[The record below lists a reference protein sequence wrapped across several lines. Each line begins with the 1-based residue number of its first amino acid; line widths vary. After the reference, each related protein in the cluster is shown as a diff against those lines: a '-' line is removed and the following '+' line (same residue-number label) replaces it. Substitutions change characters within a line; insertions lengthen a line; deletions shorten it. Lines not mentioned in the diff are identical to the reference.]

1 MNPTLYMPIPATIE
15 RIEDETP
22 DIKTF
27 TIRPLEPMPFEAG
40 QFVELAVPGIGEAP
54 FTPSS
59 SPKITERMEITIM
72 RTGRVTDWLH
82 TMHVGDELGVRGPMG
97 RAYPIDDFHGREILI
112 VGGGC
117 GVGPLR
123 SLLLAL
129 VDELDLY
136 ARIIVRYGA
145 KTPDSI
151 VFRDAQTRGWDVGGP
166 GGGKAGHPL
175 DVMLTVDQESPG
187 WDGHVGLLTTILTE
201 DYLDCHAEDGIAVM
215 CGPPI
220 MMQYGTEALLQRG
233 YRPENIY
240 LSMERNMSC
249 GVGQCGHCRLG
260 RYYVCKDGPVFSYA
274 EIQNNPRLWDD

>member
-15 RIEDETP
+15 RITAETP
-22 DIKTF
+22 DIKTY
-27 TIRPLEPMPFEAG
+27 TIRPDEPIPFKAG

-59 SPKITERMEITIM
+59 SPKISDHMEITIM
-72 RTGRVTDWLH
+72 RTGRVTDWLD
-82 TMHVGDELGVRGPMG
+82 TMKVGDEVGLRGPMG
-97 RAYPIDDFHGREILI
+97 RAYPIEDFHGREILI

-129 VDELDLY
+129 VEDLDNY

-145 KTPDSI
+145 RTPDSI
-151 VFRDAQTRGWDVGGP
+151 VFRDAQMHGWNQGG
-166 GGGKAGHPL
+166 AL
-175 DVMLTVDQESPG
+175 DVMLTVDEGNSG
-187 WDGHVGLLTTILTE
+187 WDGHVGMITSIMTE
-201 DYLDCHAEDGIAVM
+201 DYLDCHADDGIAVM
-215 CGPPI
+215 CGPPV
-220 MMQYGTEALLQRG
+220 MMKYGTETLLARG

-240 LSMERNMSC
+240 LSLERNMSC

-260 RYYVCKDGPVFSYA
+260 RYYVCKDGPVFSYD

>member
-1 MNPTLYMPIPATIE
+1 MNATLYMPIPAVIE

-27 TIRPLEPMPFEAG
+27 TIRPSEPIAFAAG

-59 SPKITERMEITIM
+59 SPKISDFMEITIM

-82 TMHVGDELGVRGPMG
+82 SMKEGDEIGVRGPMG
-97 RAYPIDDFHGREILI
+97 RAYPIEDFQGREILV

-129 VDELDLY
+129 IDDLDAY
-136 ARIIVRYGA
+136 TRIIVRYGA

-151 VFRDAQTRGWDVGGP
+151 VFRDAQMRGWDQGG
-166 GGGKAGHPL
+166 AL
-175 DVMLTVDQESPG
+175 DVMLTVDTAG
-187 WDGHVGLLTTILTE
+187 DNWNGHVGMITEILTE
-201 DYLDCHAEDGIAVM
+201 DHLDCHASNGIAVM
-215 CGPPI
+215 CGPPV
-220 MMQYGTEALLQRG
+220 MMKFGTEKLLERG
-233 YRPENIY
+233 YRPENIF

-249 GVGQCGHCRLG
+249 GIGQCGHCRLG
-260 RYYVCKDGPVFSYA
+260 CFYVCKDGPVFSYD
-274 EIQNNPRLWDD
+274 EIQADPRLWDD

>member
-1 MNPTLYMPIPATIE
+1 MNPTLYMPIPAIIE

-27 TIRPLEPMPFEAG
+27 TIRPVEPIPFAAG

-59 SPKITERMEITIM
+59 SPKISDHMEITIM

-82 TMHVGDELGVRGPMG
+82 DMKEGDELGVRGPMG
-97 RAYPIDDFHGREILI
+97 RAYPIEEFHGREILI

-129 VDELDLY
+129 IEDLGSY
-136 ARIIVRYGA
+136 DRVIVRYGA
-145 KTPDSI
+145 KSADSI
-151 VFRDAQTRGWDVGGP
+151 VFKDAQMHGWNQGG
-166 GGGKAGHPL
+166 AL
-175 DVMLTVDQESPG
+175 DVMLTVDKASPG
-187 WDGHVGLLTTILTE
+187 WDGHVGMITDILTE
-201 DYLDCHAEDGIAVM
+201 DYLDCNADDGVAVM
-215 CGPPI
+215 CGPPV
-220 MMQYGTEALLQRG
+220 MMKFGTDKLLERG
-233 YRPENIY
+233 YLPENIY

-260 RYYVCKDGPVFSYA
+260 GYYICKDGPVFSYE

>member
-1 MNPTLYMPIPATIE
+1 MIPTLYMPIPATIE
-15 RIEDETP
+15 RITAETP
-22 DIKTF
+22 DIKTY
-27 TIRPLEPMPFEAG
+27 TIRPDEPIPFKAG

-59 SPKITERMEITIM
+59 SPRISDHMEITIM
-72 RTGRVTDWLH
+72 RTGRVTDWLD
-82 TMHVGDELGVRGPMG
+82 TMEVGGEVGVRGPMG

-129 VDELDLY
+129 VEDLDKY

-145 KTPDSI
+145 RTPDSI
-151 VFRDAQTRGWDVGGP
+151 VFRDAQMHGWNQGG
-166 GGGKAGHPL
+166 AL
-175 DVMLTVDQESPG
+175 DVMLTVDEGNPG
-187 WDGHVGLLTTILTE
+187 WDGHVGMITSIMTE
-201 DYLDCHAEDGIAVM
+201 DYLDCHADDGVAVM
-215 CGPPI
+215 CGPPV
-220 MMQYGTEALLQRG
+220 MMKYGTETLLARG

-240 LSMERNMSC
+240 LSLERNMSC

-260 RYYVCKDGPVFSYA
+260 RYYVCKDGPVFSYD